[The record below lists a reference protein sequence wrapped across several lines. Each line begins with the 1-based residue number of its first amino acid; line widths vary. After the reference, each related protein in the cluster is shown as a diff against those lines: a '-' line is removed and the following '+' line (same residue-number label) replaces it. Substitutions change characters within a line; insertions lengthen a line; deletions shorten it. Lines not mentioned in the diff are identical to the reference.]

1 MMMIPSQIFLIPHY
15 DIMVAWHLNNTLTA
29 LWLPKVFNI
38 FALFMLRQFFSSLP
52 LELDEAALLDGCSRF
67 RIYLQILLPLLKAPI
82 TALCILT
89 GLGAWKDMM
98 WPLIINVD
106 MNKMVLSAGLAN
118 MVGQNITN
126 YPELMAGGAIA
137 AMPMI
142 LLFFFFQKSFVEGIA
157 MTGTKA

>member
-1 MMMIPSQIFLIPHY
+1 
-15 DIMVAWHLNNTLTA
+15 
-29 LWLPKVFNI
+29 
-38 FALFMLRQFFSSLP
+38 
-52 LELDEAALLDGCSRF
+52 
-67 RIYLQILLPLLKAPI
+67 
-82 TALCILT
+82 
-89 GLGAWKDMM
+89 
-98 WPLIINVD
+98 
-106 MNKMVLSAGLAN
+106 